1 MSRFFS
7 GKYKD
12 LAPYVP
18 GEQPQDNKYIKLNTN
33 ESPYSPSPLVEEA
46 LRKEAYRLN
55 LYSDTECRGLRNV
68 LSELLG
74 VDKDRIIITNG
85 SDEIL
90 NFAFMAF
97 CDDDTPAVFADI
109 TYGFYEVFAE
119 INRVPAKVIP
129 LEDDLTIDITK
140 YFSAGGTVIIA
151 NPNAPTGIPLSSEDV
166 EEILKHNK
174 DNVVVIDEAYAAFS
188 GESVIGLLDQYPNLL
203 ITRTFSQSR
212 SLAGAR
218 VGFGIGSEELI
229 EDLNRIRNSQNPYNV
244 SSLDEKAA
252 IAAINDND
260 YYVKNVQKI
269 IDERERTISRL
280 RELGFY
286 CTDSKTNF
294 IFAKND
300 AVSGEELY
308 KGLKERGVLVRHFSK
323 QRIDDYIRVTV
334 GNSEQMDI
342 FIEKTKEIL
351 KENEDR

>member
-1 MSRFFS
+1 MAFDSTIKEGYDKRMECKLNEKVKID
-7 GKYKD
+7 GQDITLKTGLQAYH
-12 LAPYVP
+12 P
-18 GEQPQDNKYIKLNTN
+18 GEAIDGF
-33 ESPYSPSPLVEEA
+33 A
-46 LRKEAYRLN
+46 
-55 LYSDTECRGLRNV
+55 
-68 LSELLG
+68 LLG
-74 VDKDRIIITNG
+74 LSGIGKST
-85 SDEIL
+85 
-90 NFAFMAF
+90 A
-97 CDDDTPAVFADI
+97 
-109 TYGFYEVFAE
+109 
-119 INRVPAKVIP
+119 IN
-129 LEDDLTIDITK
+129 T
-140 YFSAGGTVIIA
+140 
-151 NPNAPTGIPLSSEDV
+151 
-166 EEILKHNK
+166 
-174 DNVVVIDEAYAAFS
+174 
-188 GESVIGLLDQYPNLL
+188 LLDQYPNLL